1 MLTEYVVLNTAVP
14 NKYADEIERR
24 LFFVSD
30 DIVDFR
36 LITHADRIAA
46 IEVTTARDVG
56 PGTLAKKIAT
66 LIDTDILRQRPVPA
80 KVIWRSTRQRP
91 YQADMFERLLEQGI
105 AYEAGEG
112 QVALGEPFLS
122 LMDWFDLAIKRMVL
136 NTFNAKEYRYPTLIP
151 TAVLERC
158 GYFDSFPHFLMF
170 VTRLHNDID
179 NYRSFVK
186 AYQDRAS
193 IDAFVFEY
201 CKNTDYCLPPT
212 MCYHT
217 YHQYC
222 DKVIDPAT
230 GAVITSRGKS
240 FRFES
245 KYQHGLE
252 RLWDFTIREI
262 VFLGTRDFVLDC
274 RRRFMQGALDFIE
287 QLGLTGYCEVAND
300 PFFCKQDMAEK
311 IWSQRLLEL
320 KYELRL
326 HVDAPRSIAVGSFNF
341 HEGFFGEGFN
351 IKHGVDGWVRTACVG
366 FGLERL
372 VYAFLCQYGLDSRTW
387 PGIIREGMNHDEF
400 LHN

>member
-1 MLTEYVVLNTAVP
+1 MPTEYVVLNTAVP
-14 NKYADEIERR
+14 NKYAGEIERR

-30 DIVDFR
+30 DIVDFQ
-36 LITHADRIAA
+36 LITQADRIAA

-56 PGTLAKKIAT
+56 PGTLAGKIAT

-91 YQADMFERLLEQGI
+91 YQADVFERLLERGI
-105 AYEAGEG
+105 AFEAGEG
-112 QVALGEPFLS
+112 QIALGEPFLS

-136 NTFNAKEYRYPTLIP
+136 STFHAKEYRYPTLIP

-179 NYRSFVK
+179 NYRSFVQ
-186 AYQDRAS
+186 AYQDQGC
-193 IDAFVFEY
+193 IDASVFEY

-212 MCYHT
+212 LCYHT
-217 YHQYC
+217 YHQYR
-222 DKVIDPAT
+222 DQVIDPAT
-230 GAVITSRGKS
+230 DGVITSRGKS

-245 KYQHGLE
+245 KYRHGLE

-262 VFLGTRDFVLDC
+262 VFLGARDFVLDC
-274 RRRFMQGALDFIE
+274 RRRFMQRVLDFIE

-326 HVDAPRSIAVGSFNF
+326 YVDAPRSIAVGSFNF

-351 IKHGVDGWVRTACVG
+351 IKHGGEGWVRTARVA

-372 VYAFLCQYGLDSRTW
+372 VYAFLCQYGLEPHTW
-387 PGIIREGMNHDEF
+387 PSIIREGMDHD
-400 LHN
+400 

>member
-1 MLTEYVVLNTAVP
+1 MPTEYVVLNTAVP
-14 NKYADEIERR
+14 NKYADEIARR

-30 DIVDFR
+30 EIVDFQ
-36 LITHADRIAA
+36 LIRQADRIAA
-46 IEVTTARDVG
+46 IEMTTARDVG
-56 PGTLAKKIAT
+56 PGTLAEKIAT

-80 KVIWRSTRQRP
+80 KVVWRSAQQRP
-91 YQADMFERLLEQGI
+91 NQADMFERLLEQGV
-105 AYEAGEG
+105 AFEAGEG
-112 QVALGEPFLS
+112 QIALGEPFLS
-122 LMDWFDLAIKRMVL
+122 LMDWFDLAIKRMVF
-136 NTFNAKEYRYPTLIP
+136 NTFNAREYRYPTLIP

-158 GYFDSFPHFLMF
+158 GYFDSFPQFLMF

-186 AYQDRAS
+186 AYQDRGG
-193 IDAFVFEY
+193 IDASVFEY

-217 YHQYC
+217 YHQYR
-222 DKVIDPAT
+222 DKVIDAAT
-230 GAVITSRGKS
+230 DAVITSRGKS

-274 RRRFMQGALDFIE
+274 RRRFMQRAFDFIE

-326 HVDAPRSIAVGSFNF
+326 YVDAPRSIAVGSFNF

-351 IKHGVDGWVRTACVG
+351 IKHGDQGWVRTACVG

-372 VYAFLCQYGLDSRTW
+372 VYAFLCQYGLDTRTW
-387 PGIIREGMNHDEF
+387 PSIIREGMDHD
-400 LHN
+400 